1 MSDDG
6 VSDDAGTKTEV
17 LTQNSRYGYTI
28 DSDGDVIVTTTQE
41 ILDGFG
47 PNLLHLGDIQRP
59 SQPIDALAVL
69 FDLEGFT
76 DFTRQVD
83 PQLTVPTFLSD
94 FLHWLFEDIKKE
106 LISEGNELFAE
117 LPFFSKFMGDGVL
130 MLWRIDLDK
139 IIAANQQMTAASVQN
154 TIQRFIVNTVVSLSI
169 VTQHY
174 DKFLKVIQTQHVDPP
189 PRLRCGIARGTVI
202 PIGNGADFVGPCI
215 NIAARLQKF
224 NGSTFSFSARGIN
237 MEYDGKDT
245 QYTELFVKKR
255 ASIRGIGDRE
265 LVYVKK
271 SEFEKLPE
279 EMKNK
284 LVDP

>member
-1 MSDDG
+1 MSDDVLIETG
-6 VSDDAGTKTEV
+6 VSTQDA
-17 LTQNSRYGYTI
+17 RYGYTV
-28 DSDGDVIVTTTQE
+28 SSLGQVIVSTTQE
-41 ILDGFG
+41 VLDDFG
-47 PNLLHLGDIQRP
+47 PNLMHLGDIQRP
-59 SQPIDALAVL
+59 SQTIDALAVL

-94 FLHWLFEDIKKE
+94 FLHWLFDDVKKE
-106 LISEGNELFAE
+106 LIQENNRLFAE

-139 IIAANQQMTAASVQN
+139 IIAADQQMVAANIQN
-154 TIQRFIVNTVVSLSI
+154 TIQRFIVNILVSLFN

-174 DKFLKVIQTQHVDPP
+174 NAFLKNIQTQHVDPP
-189 PRLRCGIARGTVI
+189 PRLRCGMARGTVI

-224 NGSTFSFSARGIN
+224 NGLTFSCSARGIN
-237 MEYDGKDT
+237 VEYDPKNKT
-245 QYTELFVKKR
+245 KYSANFVKRR

-265 LVYVKK
+265 LVYVNRK
-271 SEFEKLPE
+271 EFEELPE
-279 EMKNK
+279 ETKNK
-284 LVDP
+284 LTEP